1 MGQGVGCIIT
11 VAFFGGWGNVP
22 VRPSVWS
29 LPNHAARHGRARAK
43 LRKNGTEFVPGLF
56 SCAIFLNNV
65 YLYVVRY
72 EFYPVSLG
80 LYLKRLVEFDVT
92 THTRIQSRNGHGG

>member
-1 MGQGVGCIIT
+1 M
-11 VAFFGGWGNVP
+11 P
-22 VRPSVWS
+22 R
-29 LPNHAARHGRARAK
+29 
-43 LRKNGTEFVPGLF
+43 GTEERVQSFGRMVQSLYQ
-56 SCAIFLNNV
+56 V
-65 YLYVVRY
+65 YLAVRFFSTMFIYVVRY